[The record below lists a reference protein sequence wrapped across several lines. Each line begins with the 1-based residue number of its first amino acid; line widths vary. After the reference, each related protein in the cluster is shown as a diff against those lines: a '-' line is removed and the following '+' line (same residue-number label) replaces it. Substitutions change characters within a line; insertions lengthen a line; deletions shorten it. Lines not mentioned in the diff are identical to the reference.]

1 MTLNVVFLV
10 PATTRGANVLSFI
23 GNYSQ
28 PASSNIAHMWNDIF
42 IFTVCLFI
50 ADNKPKE
57 EGGADER
64 RVCDVLN
71 ETNRESINY
80 STLKSQK

>member
-1 MTLNVVFLV
+1 
-10 PATTRGANVLSFI
+10 
-23 GNYSQ
+23 
-28 PASSNIAHMWNDIF
+28 MWNDIF

-80 STLKSQK
+80 LTLKSQK